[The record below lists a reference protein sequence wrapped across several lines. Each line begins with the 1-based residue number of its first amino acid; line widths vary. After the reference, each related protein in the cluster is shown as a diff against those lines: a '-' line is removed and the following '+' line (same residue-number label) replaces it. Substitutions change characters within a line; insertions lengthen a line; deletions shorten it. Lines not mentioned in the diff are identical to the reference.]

1 MTFCLFSVM
10 IEELCTVTLINEVLA
25 RSFLLLGPI
34 QYYIYLFTAALMLID
49 TYNLVSAL
57 DLSACPEEQILNQ
70 PDMDD
75 CVGCENQD
83 EEVEA
88 MVEESASGSDTIL
101 K

>member
-1 MTFCLFSVM
+1 M
-10 IEELCTVTLINEVLA
+10 
-25 RSFLLLGPI
+25 
-34 QYYIYLFTAALMLID
+34 
-49 TYNLVSAL
+49 

-88 MVEESASGSDTIL
+88 MIEGSPSGSEKVFYEFSFSFWCFFKVYRSFRSVKL
-101 K
+101 VMSKCPV